1 MAARRL
7 KERKLRSEPIKLRG
21 MHPGDPSKRPCGEN
35 LEVGQRVLWIGR
47 LIPEKRATLVPSV
60 ISTLHEEFP
69 LLRGLLI
76 GAGPEADLVNKTI
89 LELGV
94 SDLLT
99 APGFVER
106 DAVVDAFATADCL
119 LVTSLR
125 EGYGVVVLEAAA
137 YGTPVVVVEAE
148 DNAASEL
155 IVPGVNGYLVDS
167 SHPKD
172 IARMISRVIHDG
184 PRLRATTRKWF
195 EDNASSLQSS
205 EIVRRTYETIP

>member
-1 MAARRL
+1 M
-7 KERKLRSEPIKLRG
+7 
-21 MHPGDPSKRPCGEN
+21 
-35 LEVGQRVLWIGR
+35 
-47 LIPEKRATLVPSV
+47 
-60 ISTLHEEFP
+60 
-69 LLRGLLI
+69 
-76 GAGPEADLVNKTI
+76 NKTI